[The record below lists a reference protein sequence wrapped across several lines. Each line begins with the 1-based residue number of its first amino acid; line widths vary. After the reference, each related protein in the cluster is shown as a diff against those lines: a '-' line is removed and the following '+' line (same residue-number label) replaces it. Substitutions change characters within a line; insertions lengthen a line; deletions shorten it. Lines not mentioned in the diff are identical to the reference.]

1 MVFRD
6 SKVSTGN
13 FKKPPMARSHSFRSL
28 KRLFEKKQIS
38 KSIFFSR
45 VIIDFEYASYM
56 QRLTFK
62 KNPVFRL
69 MTPKIILFLIFRK
82 SFQKF
87 GDDVAKT
94 FRNLAG
100 KMD

>member
-1 MVFRD
+1 
-6 SKVSTGN
+6 
-13 FKKPPMARSHSFRSL
+13 
-28 KRLFEKKQIS
+28 
-38 KSIFFSR
+38 
-45 VIIDFEYASYM
+45 
-56 QRLTFK
+56 
-62 KNPVFRL
+62 

-94 FRNLAG
+94 LRNLAG